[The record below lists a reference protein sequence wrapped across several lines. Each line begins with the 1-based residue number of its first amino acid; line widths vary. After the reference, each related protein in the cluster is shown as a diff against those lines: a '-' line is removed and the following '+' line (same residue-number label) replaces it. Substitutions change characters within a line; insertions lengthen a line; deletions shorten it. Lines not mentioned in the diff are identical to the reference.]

1 MQLNAPRFGAFIL
14 ILLQSL
20 NLVQAERLISAEGL
34 TKCSDSSEVQINN
47 FNAVFT
53 PDNSSISLNFDGYS
67 SVAGEV
73 LIDVELLVY
82 GYKAM
87 TKTLDPCD
95 LDLSVFC
102 PMKAIELQ
110 LPTIT
115 QTLGKSVL
123 SQIPSEFLAFFS
135 IFLTFPIQYWNRGSS
150 RPVSY

>member
-20 NLVQAERLISAEGL
+20 HLVQGERLLRAEGL
-34 TKCSDSSEVQINN
+34 TKCSDSSEVEINN

-53 PDNSSISLNFDGYS
+53 PGNSSISLNFDGYS
-67 SVAGEV
+67 SVAGDV
-73 LIDVELLVY
+73 LIEAELLVY
-82 GYKAM
+82 GYKAL

-102 PMKAIELQ
+102 PMKAIELS

-123 SQIPSEFLAFFS
+123 SQIPG
-135 IFLTFPIQYWNRGSS
+135 Q
-150 RPVSY
+150 

>member
-1 MQLNAPRFGAFIL
+1 MQLNASRFGAFML

-20 NLVQAERLISAEGL
+20 HLVQAERLLQAEGL
-34 TKCSDSSEVQINN
+34 TKCSDSSEVEINN
-47 FNAVFT
+47 FNVVFT
-53 PDNSSISLNFDGYS
+53 PDNSSISLNFDGFS
-67 SVAGEV
+67 SVAGDV
-73 LIDVELLVY
+73 LIEAELLVY
-82 GYKAM
+82 GYKAL

-123 SQIPSEFLAFFS
+123 QEIPSK
-135 IFLTFPIQYWNRGSS
+135 
-150 RPVSY
+150 